1 MAGPNTSE
9 KSKISAG
16 EETRSSDDVAIGES
30 QLEGTQ
36 KRPNVPTGQGED
48 AQASPCI
55 DASDETC
62 RESNVDT
69 DMVDEMVDTS
79 VTPASHAIT
88 QIVIGADRAG
98 TPAGLAAPP
107 NAEKIRSI
115 EGFKDT
121 EPVPSIQDWK
131 VQRAQEDG
139 PTRIVHPGVPDA
151 RGSLPLFIG
160 PYRILDC
167 LGEGGMGEVFRALS
181 LEANRLVAIKRLRS
195 GASKE
200 IVEQFEREIRF
211 LHKVDH
217 PNICKVYDSGMTEEG
232 QAYFV
237 MKYVEGVLLETLLDV
252 SPPPLW
258 KVTELCGQIA
268 AGLSACHSQGIAH
281 RDLKPRNVIVNAEDG
296 CPVVVDFGIALQM
309 DTEGAK
315 GAGPRKAMGTPA
327 YMSPEQVLGKDGS
340 SGVSMDIWG
349 LGIILFESISGY
361 APFGGRTDNEI
372 MENVLHSD
380 LPELLDRGG
389 YRVDGELEALI
400 RKCLARD
407 PKDRFASMDDLAS
420 ALNELTAR
428 RIEALP
434 FRTPESASKKTVTL
448 DLENVSTTA
457 PDVVVEQERIST
469 PISPQNMATPY
480 AWRGALLWVLM
491 GVLFGIALG
500 FWIAT

>member
-1 MAGPNTSE
+1 
-9 KSKISAG
+9 
-16 EETRSSDDVAIGES
+16 
-30 QLEGTQ
+30 
-36 KRPNVPTGQGED
+36 
-48 AQASPCI
+48 
-55 DASDETC
+55 
-62 RESNVDT
+62 
-69 DMVDEMVDTS
+69 
-79 VTPASHAIT
+79 
-88 QIVIGADRAG
+88 
-98 TPAGLAAPP
+98 
-107 NAEKIRSI
+107 
-115 EGFKDT
+115 
-121 EPVPSIQDWK
+121 
-131 VQRAQEDG
+131 
-139 PTRIVHPGVPDA
+139 
-151 RGSLPLFIG
+151 
-160 PYRILDC
+160 
-167 LGEGGMGEVFRALS
+167 
-181 LEANRLVAIKRLRS
+181 
-195 GASKE
+195 
-200 IVEQFEREIRF
+200 
-211 LHKVDH
+211 
-217 PNICKVYDSGMTEEG
+217 
-232 QAYFV
+232 
-237 MKYVEGVLLETLLDV
+237 
-252 SPPPLW
+252 
-258 KVTELCGQIA
+258 
-268 AGLSACHSQGIAH
+268 
-281 RDLKPRNVIVNAEDG
+281 
-296 CPVVVDFGIALQM
+296 
-309 DTEGAK
+309 
-315 GAGPRKAMGTPA
+315 
-327 YMSPEQVLGKDGS
+327 
-340 SGVSMDIWG
+340 MDIWG